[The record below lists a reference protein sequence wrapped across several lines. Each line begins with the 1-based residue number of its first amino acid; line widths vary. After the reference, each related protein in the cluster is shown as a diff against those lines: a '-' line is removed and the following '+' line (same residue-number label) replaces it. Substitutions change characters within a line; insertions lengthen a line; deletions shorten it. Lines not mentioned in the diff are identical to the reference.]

1 MGELRIKQ
9 HPTPQYLTE
18 QPEHEHLPPIPLRGL
33 LLGPSGSGKTLAL
46 VDMLIRI
53 YKGCWARIY
62 VFSPSVDVDSAWLPV
77 KKYVEQG
84 LGVDPKKEQCFYSE
98 WDPGALKEI
107 VDQQKKLIE
116 YQKGQK
122 DKKLHGI
129 CIIVDDFA
137 DDPRIMHAAGGAAA
151 GGSMLNTLFVRGRHL
166 CISTLVSSQKLRLV
180 SSTIRVNLQF
190 LCVWRLRNQHE
201 LESLLEEVS
210 AVYDK
215 KTLMQMYHLATD
227 EPYSFWYIL
236 LTAKRREDMFFMRFE
251 KRLIPNAS
259 ANLTDSKDGSRP
271 TAGRAGLPQPL
282 PASGSTLAGVHK
294 TTKT

>member
-1 MGELRIKQ
+1 MESLRIKQ

-18 QPEHEHLPPIPLRGL
+18 QPEHDHLPPIPLRGL

-46 VDMLIRI
+46 VDMLIRL

-77 KKYVEQG
+77 KKYVEET

-98 WDPGALKEI
+98 WDAGALKEI
-107 VDQQKKLIE
+107 VDQQRKLIE
-116 YQKGQK
+116 YQKSQK
-122 DKKLHGI
+122 NKKLHGI

-166 CISTLVSSQKLRLV
+166 CISTLASSQKLRLV

-201 LESLLEEVS
+201 LECLLEEVS

-227 EPYSFWYIL
+227 DPYSFWYLL
-236 LTAKRREDMFFMRFE
+236 LTSKRREDMFFMRFE
-251 KRLIPNAS
+251 KRLIPNLG
-259 ANLTDSKDGSRP
+259 NSKDGPSS
-271 TAGRAGLPQPL
+271 GRRSLPQSL
-282 PASGSTLAGVHK
+282 PASGSEVASLHETIK
-294 TTKT
+294 T

>member
-1 MGELRIKQ
+1 MALRIKQ
-9 HPTPQYLTE
+9 HPTPQWDTL
-18 QPEHEHLPPIPLRGL
+18 QGEHEHLPPVPLRGL

-46 VDMLIRI
+46 VDMLIRL

-77 KKYVEQG
+77 KKYVEEV
-84 LGVDPKKEQCFYSE
+84 LKVDPQKEQCFFSQ
-98 WDPGALKEI
+98 WDTTTLHQI
-107 VDQQKKLIE
+107 VEQQKKLIE
-116 YQKGQK
+116 YQKKGK
-122 DKKLHGI
+122 HKTLHGI
-129 CIIVDDFA
+129 LIVCDDFA
-137 DDPRIMHAAGGAAA
+137 DDPRIMHTNSGAAS

-201 LESLLEEVS
+201 LESLLEEIS

-215 KTLMQMYHLATD
+215 KTLMQMYRLATD

-236 LTAKRREDMFFMRFE
+236 LTAKKREDMFFCRFE
-251 KRLIPNAS
+251 NRLVPNVAE
-259 ANLTDSKDGSRP
+259 SKDDGRPSGGLGVSRAP
-271 TAGRAGLPQPL
+271 PQTA
-282 PASGSTLAGVHK
+282 
-294 TTKT
+294 

>member
-1 MGELRIKQ
+1 MALRIQQ
-9 HPTPQYLTE
+9 HPTPQWATE
-18 QPEHEHLPPIPLRGL
+18 QSQHSHLPPAPLRGL

-46 VDMLIRI
+46 VDLLIRL

-77 KKYVEQG
+77 KKYVEEV
-84 LGVDPKKEQCFYSE
+84 LHVDPKKEQCFFSE
-98 WDPGALKEI
+98 WDAGALQHI
-107 VDQQKKLIE
+107 VDQQKKVVE
-116 YQKGQK
+116 YQKK
-122 DKKLHGI
+122 AKHKKLHGI
-129 CIIVDDFA
+129 CIICDDFA
-137 DDPRIMHAAGGAAA
+137 DDPRIMHTNSGASA

-201 LESLLEEVS
+201 LESLIEEIS

-215 KTLMQMYHLATD
+215 KTLMQMYRLSTD

-236 LTAKRREDMFFMRFE
+236 LTAKRREDMFFQRFE
-251 KRLIPNAS
+251 NRLIPNVVE
-259 ANLTDSKDGSRP
+259 DKDGPTSRGSTIP
-271 TAGRAGLPQPL
+271 PALPPSEPALAGLQ
-282 PASGSTLAGVHK
+282 PASKASVGR
-294 TTKT
+294 